1 MKVNWINEKETL
13 EKLIGE
19 GVSYERIGRE
29 YSVTGA
35 AVKKAAKKLGIKL
48 EKKREINPNEHFNKG
63 ISKKE
68 PYVCLNCGK
77 QFIPIRNSFGKFCTI
92 KCQGEYKHKELI
104 KKWKNGEHNGLS
116 GEYNLSKSIK
126 KYLLEKH

>member
-19 GVSYERIGRE
+19 GVSYERIGRK

-63 ISKKE
+63 TSKKE
-68 PYVCLNCGK
+68 PHACLN
-77 QFIPIRNSFGKFCTI
+77 
-92 KCQGEYKHKELI
+92 
-104 KKWKNGEHNGLS
+104 
-116 GEYNLSKSIK
+116 
-126 KYLLEKH
+126 